1 MASVMSGVVKRVYAK
16 ELGVVKSWPRRKLDK
31 MKKAFAEVNKYMEQ
45 HPNAAWLFRFMVI
58 IGVALIIWGLVHTY
72 NQFSYYRTKA
82 KTLLA
87 DVGKE
92 LKRRDNLLPNLIA
105 VVREYTIHEA
115 DSFKYVSDA
124 REKLVSVKSL
134 AEEAKGASG
143 FGLDKAMSKL
153 FALFEQYP
161 DLKATQSVQDLL
173 KELAVTENRIA
184 EAKHNYNENNGD
196 YNQLTTSFPGTI
208 LYRVYGF
215 PKFLPYISTEDD
227 ALIQPEVDTL
237 RTLREKAPREPR
249 HKYGME
255 IKEGK
260 DE

>member
-1 MASVMSGVVKRVYAK
+1 MSSVIKKVYAK
-16 ELGVVKSWPRRKLDK
+16 DLQFGFLRRQWLKIK
-31 MKKAFAEVNKYMEQ
+31 RAFKEVNKYMAE
-45 HPNAAWLFRFMVI
+45 HPTAAWLFRFMVI
-58 IGVALIIWGLVHTY
+58 IGFSLVVWALIHTY
-72 NQFSYYRTKA
+72 NQFAHYRTKA

-92 LKRRDNLLPNLIA
+92 LKRRDNLIPNLIA
-105 VVREYTIHEA
+105 VVREYTIHES

-124 REKLVSVKSL
+124 REKLVSVKNL
-134 AEEAKGASG
+134 AEEAKSSG

-161 DLKATQSVQDLL
+161 DLKATQAVQDLL
-173 KELAVTENRIA
+173 KELAATENRIA

-196 YNQLTTSFPGTI
+196 YNQLTTAFPGTI
-208 LYRVYGF
+208 LYRIYGF

-227 ALIQPEVDTL
+227 SLVTPEVETL
-237 RTLREKAPREPR
+237 RIVKEKAPGEPR
-249 HKYGME
+249 PKYGMD